1 VNKSSLVRTPVAA
14 ALEATAAR
22 FSAKL
27 PQRLS
32 GLEADCDALT
42 ADTLETALPA
52 IARQLHDLAGTAR
65 LLGYPALGS
74 AARDAEQEIARMRS
88 QVEPPTCEQIAALR
102 SAIRELRASAGFE
115 NA

>member
-1 VNKSSLVRTPVAA
+1 VKKVSLVRTPVAA

-27 PQRLS
+27 PERLA

-42 ADTLETALPA
+42 AGTLETALPS
-52 IARQLHDLAGTAR
+52 IERQLHDLAGTAR

-74 AARDAEQEIARMRS
+74 AARGAEQEIARLRS
-88 QVEPPTCEQIAALR
+88 QQKPPTCEQIAVLQ
-102 SAIRELRASAGFE
+102 SAVRELRASAGLD
-115 NA
+115 NL